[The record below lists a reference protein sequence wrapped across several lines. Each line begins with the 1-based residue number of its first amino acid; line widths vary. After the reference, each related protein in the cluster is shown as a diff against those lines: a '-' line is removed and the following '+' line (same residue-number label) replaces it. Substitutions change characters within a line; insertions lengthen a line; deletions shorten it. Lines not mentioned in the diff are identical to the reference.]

1 MSGRTTYPRISC
13 PPLELAVPLPHL
25 YSVKIISMC
34 MPRHKRGVVYIYGK
48 VSEKRDL
55 ACIIKKHN
63 KNAPRLKCYNVRTVN
78 ATVFLFSALHTTPF
92 LYDKIH
98 FGILNM
104 LHASV
109 AMSDTPWGSNSP
121 YLSAGN
127 LYSFQ
132 N

>member
-1 MSGRTTYPRISC
+1 MICIPCDKSMTTSSYSFLWIDDGIFRIRLS
-13 PPLELAVPLPHL
+13 AFTKQG
-25 YSVKIISMC
+25 YYYRIIF
-34 MPRHKRGVVYIYGK
+34 GK

-55 ACIIKKHN
+55 ACILKKHN
-63 KNAPRLKCYNVRTVN
+63 KNAPRLKCYNFRTVN
-78 ATVFLFSALHTTPF
+78 ATVFLFSALHNTPF

-98 FGILNM
+98 FGILNV

-121 YLSAGN
+121 YLSARN
-127 LYSFQ
+127 LNSFQ

>member
-1 MSGRTTYPRISC
+1 MYMKYIVFVNLSGTHA
-13 PPLELAVPLPHL
+13 LNHL
-25 YSVKIISMC
+25 YSRESSKEGRCRNLS
-34 MPRHKRGVVYIYGK
+34 GK

-63 KNAPRLKCYNVRTVN
+63 KNAPRLKCYNFRTVN
-78 ATVFLFSALHTTPF
+78 ATVFLFSALHNTPF
-92 LYDKIH
+92 LYDKLH

-127 LYSFQ
+127 LNSFQ